1 MQNKTCVVSRDKSV
15 VIATRFIF
23 RPVIKLTD
31 RRPSGDEI
39 KRARNIVIPKQ
50 RARNA

>member
-1 MQNKTCVVSRDKSV
+1 MQNKTCVISRDKSV

-23 RPVIKLTD
+23 RPVIKAD
-31 RRPSGDEI
+31 RSPAGDEI
-39 KRARNIVIPKQ
+39 KRVRNIVIPKQ